1 MDDDTACP
9 EIRFP
14 NHPKGFGGP
23 AKSISGSTN
32 VSGPKDLHHS
42 DLAGLAKN
50 YLVGKYSIQNVIC
63 LHNDILRS
71 EFPLIPVHVKINS
84 DSQKVVLIQIVFR
97 VQRGSIQIQPDS
109 QKYSN

>member
-9 EIRFP
+9 EIRSP

-42 DLAGLAKN
+42 DLAGLAKTIW
-50 YLVGKYSIQNVIC
+50 LVNIPYKMLFAFTIRISIDFGTCKDQ
-63 LHNDILRS
+63 
-71 EFPLIPVHVKINS
+71 F
-84 DSQKVVLIQIVFR
+84 
-97 VQRGSIQIQPDS
+97 
-109 QKYSN
+109 